1 MSATVSTPILR
12 RSVDRQ
18 ASFASRCSVVRAKQ
32 TTESFSRF
40 DLFADILRMFDW
52 FNQLVAQ
59 ALVWSLSVIMK
70 EELTHCITQRIF
82 AE

>member
-18 ASFASRCSVVRAKQ
+18 ASFASRCSVVRSKQ

-59 ALVWSLSVIMK
+59 ALVWSFSVIMNK
-70 EELTHCITQRIF
+70 ILADCISHRVF